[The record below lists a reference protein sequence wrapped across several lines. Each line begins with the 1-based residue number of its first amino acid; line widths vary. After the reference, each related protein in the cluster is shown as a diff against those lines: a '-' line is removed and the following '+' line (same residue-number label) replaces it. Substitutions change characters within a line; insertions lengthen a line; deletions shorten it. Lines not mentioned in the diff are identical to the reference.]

1 MDWMAATTEWGNF
14 KGVVRTN
21 WGKFTESDLAEICGD
36 RARLAMRIEECYHLT
51 GAQAEQQIRNFEARC
66 EYFSAVSSR

>member
-1 MDWMAATTEWGNF
+1 MDWMAATAEWSNF

-21 WGKFTESDLAEICGD
+21 WGRFTDSDLTGIRGD
-36 RARLAMRIEECYHLT
+36 RARLALHIQECYHLT

-66 EYFSAVSSR
+66 DYFRAVSSR